1 MEILNNLD
9 ALTLSLATGI
19 ATVLILALKAVF
31 ALARRLAVRT
41 PTAVDDKLVDETV
54 AAFKEKSRD
63 L

>member
-31 ALARRLAVRT
+31 ALARRLAGKT
-41 PTAVDDKLVDETV
+41 PTAADDRLVDETV
-54 AAFKEKSRD
+54 AAFKEKSKS